1 MDHSPTRERLPRR
14 TLSRRQRQRDEELRH
29 NIRREVEDELKALHG
44 SQPNEAEAQGAFKQ
58 ENSSAPGLSNDE
70 LDAVTSSNDFLD
82 FVERSSKIIERA
94 LDEEYDVLADYRSGN
109 LNGVDEDDDDVD
121 SKGRKGTRV
130 RQVIQFYDQ
139 RWSKK
144 RMISDIGFSTKV
156 SFLKHNTS

>member
-156 SFLKHNTS
+156 SFLQYNTG